1 MKRIVTTNE
10 AVLITRWL
18 AARFAARS
26 GPPYGQTAFLTPA
39 ALPIKNAPT
48 AMITA

>member
-1 MKRIVTTNE
+1 LFIVTTSE
-10 AVLITRWL
+10 AALIIRWL
-18 AARFAARS
+18 AARFTARS

-48 AMITA
+48 AMVTA